1 MTNNDILILAK
12 AGFTAAQIAALNAVR
27 EPVKD
32 AEPEQPA
39 QKPAEEQQLDQL
51 LEAINGLGNKIQTS
65 NLQAAQQPVQPVTV
79 DNILAN
85 IINPPE
91 IMPKE

>member
-12 AGFTAAQIAALNAVR
+12 AGFTAEQIAALNAIKE
-27 EPVKD
+27 EP
-32 AEPEQPA
+32 APAPAAPEPPA
-39 QKPAEEQQLDQL
+39 PNTDEILA
-51 LEAINGLGNKIQTS
+51 AISGLGKQLQTS
-65 NLQAAQQPVQPVTV
+65 NLQAAQQPAQPATV

-91 IMPKE
+91 IFKKEE

>member
-12 AGFTAAQIAALNAVR
+12 AGFTAAQIAALNAI
-27 EPVKD
+27 KD
-32 AEPEQPA
+32 EPENTQPVQA
-39 QKPAEEQQLDQL
+39 ADQASTDQIL
-51 LEAINGLGNKIQTS
+51 NAIKGLGTQIQAS
-65 NLQAAQQPVQPVTV
+65 NLQAAEQPGQPVTV

-91 IMPKE
+91 IFKNKE

>member
-1 MTNNDILILAK
+1 MTNKDILILAK
-12 AGFTAAQIAALNAVR
+12 AGFTAEQIAALNAVK
-27 EPVKD
+27 ET
-32 AEPEQPA
+32 EPEPQPVQDTA
-39 QKPAEEQQLDQL
+39 ANTDQIL
-51 LEAINGLGNKIQTS
+51 NAIRGLGNQIQVS
-65 NLQAAQQPVQPVTV
+65 NLQAAQQPEQPVTV

>member
-1 MTNNDILILAK
+1 MTNKDILILAK
-12 AGFTAAQIAALNAVR
+12 AGFTAEQIAALNSIKDK
-27 EPVKD
+27 PVTQ
-32 AEPEQPA
+32 PVQEQA
-39 QKPAEEQQLDQL
+39 GSTDQI
-51 LEAINGLGNKIQTS
+51 LEAIKGLGNQIQVS
-65 NLQAAQQPVQPVTV
+65 NLQTAQQPEQPVTV

>member
-12 AGFTAAQIAALNAVR
+12 AGFTAAQIAALNAIKDVP
-27 EPVKD
+27 ENTQPVQ
-32 AEPEQPA
+32 AA
-39 QKPAEEQQLDQL
+39 DQASTDQIL
-51 LEAINGLGNKIQTS
+51 NAIKGLGTQIQAS
-65 NLQAAQQPVQPVTV
+65 NLQAAEQPGQPVTV

-91 IMPKE
+91 IFKNKE